1 MGEFIQK
8 IRNQMTEFWG
18 SLSKQRKILLG
29 VVSFLVVFG
38 VSITIFMLTRP
49 SYVPLAQNLSLDEAA
64 AITAQLDE
72 LGISWKEE
80 NDTSVILVPKSDL
93 SNAKMSLTV
102 EGVLSKQ
109 DFTWTQAFAT
119 NSFTMTTEDKNKM
132 FLLAQANALAESIK
146 TLDNID
152 DAVVNL
158 FIPNDS
164 TFLVNDMMES
174 KASVILKLKSGK
186 TLSEAE
192 VDGIVMILANS
203 VKGLDKEFITIVD
216 STGKELTKPAGDSWE
231 IDVNNQLAMQIS
243 VEERLNTKLTDFLT
257 TMYGRNNVKVMSSV
271 ELNFDSEE
279 TTSRVFSPPIEGEV
293 NGMVR
298 SMTEITENVA
308 SSGAE
313 GAPGTDSNGQA
324 TNYSQ
329 TSTGESGYTK
339 ASKTV
344 NYEMNEI
351 VNQLSKAK
359 GTIQNITVAVILNQD
374 VLENQTLTEEHSA
387 NLKQLIS
394 ASSGL
399 DTRVVEISALTFPD
413 ESANYDV
420 FSNTAATGFFGIP
433 IWVYILVVVLIVTG
447 LTTFFLLARRKRA
460 QEEAARIEQER
471 LEQEAKELEEI
482 QAGYEDKSS
491 PKYQIEKFIDTNPE
505 SVALLLKSWL
515 HED

>member
-8 IRNQMTEFWG
+8 LRNQITEFWG

-29 VVSFLVVFG
+29 ATSFLVVFV
-38 VSITIFMLTRP
+38 VSFATIMLTRP
-49 SYVPLAQNLSLDEAA
+49 TYVPLAQNVTLDEAA
-64 AITAQLDE
+64 AITAKLDE
-72 LGISWKEE
+72 LGIPWEE
-80 NDTSVILVPKSDL
+80 ERDTTVILVAKENL
-93 SNAKMSLTV
+93 SNAKMALTV

-146 TLDNID
+146 TLDKID

-158 FIPNDS
+158 YIPNDS

-174 KASVILKLKSGK
+174 KASVILKVNSGK
-186 TLSEAE
+186 ELSEAE
-192 VDGIVMILANS
+192 VNGIVMILANS
-203 VKGLDKEFITIVD
+203 VKGLEKEFITLVD
-216 STGKELTKPAGDSWE
+216 SSGKELTKPAGDSWE
-231 IDVNNQLAMQIS
+231 VDVNNQLEMQIS
-243 VEERLNTKLTDFLT
+243 VEERLNSKLTEFLQ
-257 TMYGRNNVKVMSSV
+257 TMYGRSNVRVMSSV
-271 ELNFDSEE
+271 ELNFDSQE
-279 TTSRVFSPPIEGEV
+279 TVSKVFSPPIEGEV

-298 SMTEITENVA
+298 SMTEITERVA
-308 SSGAE
+308 GEGAD

-324 TNYSQ
+324 TNYA
-329 TSTGESGYTK
+329 ELNSGNSNYTK

-359 GTIQNITVAVILNQD
+359 GTVDNITVAVIVNQD
-374 VLENQTLTEEHSA
+374 VLENKMLTEEHKTT
-387 NLKQLIS
+387 LKQLIS
-394 ASSGL
+394 ASAGL
-399 DTRVVEISALTFPD
+399 DTRVVEITAMTFPD
-413 ESANYDV
+413 DTASYDV
-420 FSNTAATGFFGIP
+420 FSNTGAAGFMGVP
-433 IWVYILVVVLIVTG
+433 IWVFILVAVLVIGG
-447 LTTFFLLARRKRA
+447 LIAFALFRRKKSKEDAKRA
-460 QEEAARIEQER
+460 EQIR
-471 LEQEAKELEEI
+471 LEEEAKELEEI

-491 PKYQIEKFIDTNPE
+491 PKYQIEKFIETNPE